1 MTSIDSTRPFNHFP
15 RELSLLSEGLGSL
28 DESCKEL
35 DEICEEDVEKLDLEK
50 VEEDIES
57 MLTKLKNEGDQLAF
71 KHAAVQS
78 FTGLHEFLSTNVG
91 TLKNNVNQTLDIL
104 ESLFPKD
111 IENAA
116 WLEKDSTIFKD
127 SLHWLQLLLSTL
139 NLGLQ
144 GTSLICKSRVLAK
157 IRELLTLEKEK
168 QGLTPDLQARLTKLE
183 AQEKELQ
190 TKKTMY
196 FNKAGMHGMK
206 VAKIPLNLIRGFQ
219 LFAPIV
225 KVASSAL
232 TWGSSIF
239 GFILAAGMIKGK
251 LHNAQE
257 YNEWVKAFK
266 EEAAGPEAAM
276 FDNPVKELLEKRQ
289 QAMQT
294 KIVKLEGEGGA
305 EPLIPEIAQ
314 TLLRQVSQLLKKQPL
329 SSQETPT
336 EVVDAYLKE
345 QFFPFLLTKEF
356 FSIPLTDHEEDH
368 VKQKRTEIEDIH
380 KHFDEMLAKITPA
393 VLTALTAYFQP
404 NEAPLDEVA
413 LQNLKQ
419 QLSTIIPEPDLL
431 NFYVRHQETIE
442 HQLKNSLLQM
452 VSTKH
457 QMEKTFINLDLRQ
470 SQTIFSIST
479 LTLAASVALAI
490 LGFITTPIGG
500 VGLIF
505 LGLSSLSFALSLG
518 FSIAG
523 YYYASKQRLHLTWE
537 CLKWTD
543 IRLLYAE
550 LRLNIAK
557 YQLGQVAAKYHGTTE
572 KVIITSE
579 TPLASLPTTLAKTK
593 EKIRIWSEQVE
604 TLRERLSRA
613 AWRDF
618 LSHHS
623 SKRLDSVQATEILED
638 FNQAMKECNFQ
649 LLSQTTRIFL
659 ERQLG
664 MNVEKIKKEM
674 ADSPEALKNAL
685 KKLFVFDE
693 SELIKFIKVQKAAPN
708 PSPTGAFAQ

>member
-1 MTSIDSTRPFNHFP
+1 MTSIDSTKPFNHVS
-15 RELSLLSEGLGSL
+15 RELSSLSEGLKPL
-28 DESCKEL
+28 DES
-35 DEICEEDVEKLDLEK
+35 CEEDVEKLDLEK
-50 VEEDIES
+50 MEENIEG
-57 MLTKLKNEGDQLAF
+57 MLTKLQNEGDQLAA

-91 TLKNNVNQTLDIL
+91 TLKNTVTQTLDVL

-168 QGLTPDLQARLTKLE
+168 QGLTPDLEARLIKLE

-190 TKKTMY
+190 TKKALY

-251 LHNAQE
+251 VHNAEE
-257 YNEWVKAFK
+257 YEEWVKAFQQ
-266 EEAAGPEAAM
+266 EAACPNVAM
-276 FDNPVKELLEKRQ
+276 AKELLEKRK
-289 QAMQT
+289 QAMQA
-294 KIVKLEGEGGA
+294 KIAKLEGEGGA
-305 EPLIPEIAQ
+305 APLIPEITQ
-314 TLLRQVSQLLKKQPL
+314 TLLRQAFQFLKPHTD
-329 SSQETPT
+329 SSKETQR
-336 EVVDAYLKE
+336 EVVSAYLKE

-356 FSIPLTDHEEDH
+356 SPIPLTADEEDP
-368 VKQKRTEIEDIH
+368 VKKKRTEMEDIH
-380 KHFDEMLAKITPA
+380 KHFDEILAKITPTI
-393 VLTALTAYFQP
+393 LTALTTYYQP
-404 NEAPLDEVA
+404 NELALAEAPVK
-413 LQNLKQ
+413 NLEKQ
-419 QLSTIIPEPDLL
+419 LLESIPEPDLL
-431 NFYVRHQETIE
+431 DFYARHQETIE

-470 SQTIFSIST
+470 SKTIFSLST
-479 LTLAASVALAI
+479 LTLAASVALAV
-490 LGFITTPIGG
+490 LGLITTPIGG

-505 LGLSSLSFALSLG
+505 LGLSTLSFSLSLG

-523 YYYASKQRLHLTWE
+523 YYYASKQRPHLTWE

-557 YQLGQVAAKYHGTTE
+557 YQLGQVAAQYHETTE
-572 KVIITSE
+572 KVITTSA
-579 TPLASLPTTLAKTK
+579 TPLASLPTTLAQTK
-593 EKIRIWSEQVE
+593 EKVRIWSEQVE

-623 SKRLDSVQATEILED
+623 SKQLKAEESTEILED

-649 LLSQTTRIFL
+649 LLGQTTRTFL

-664 MNVEKIKKEM
+664 MDVEKIKKEM
-674 ADSPEALKNAL
+674 TDSPEALKNAL

-693 SELIKFIKVQKAAPN
+693 SELIKFIKTQKAAPH
-708 PSPTGAFAQ
+708 PSPTGAFAQNI